1 MNNPLINP
9 GLGTF
14 VWLLVSFG
22 ILAFILMK
30 WGWPMILKAL
40 KSREEAI
47 AASLNEAA
55 KAREEM
61 KSLVAHNEELLRQAK
76 MERDEMLRN
85 ARLTSEQIVEEAR
98 TKATAEAD
106 RIVEA
111 ARENINYEKMKAMT
125 EPTICR
131 AFEPKRLPKNSGM
144 VLASSFWVMTLVLLP
159 SISQARRDPINAFP
173 RPIQVEA
180 TPKFQPNCPA

>member
-14 VWLLVSFG
+14 VWMLVSFG
-22 ILAFILMK
+22 ILAFILIK

-47 AASLNEAA
+47 ANSLNEAA

-61 KSLVAHNEELLRQAK
+61 KGLVAHNEELLRQAK
-76 MERDEMLRN
+76 IERDEMLRN
-85 ARLTSEQIVEEAR
+85 ARVASDQIVEEAR
-98 TKATAEAD
+98 AKATAEAD

-111 ARENINYEKMKAMT
+111 ARENINYEKLKAMH
-125 EPTICR
+125 ELKNQIANLSIEIAEKLIR
-131 AFEPKRLPKNSGM
+131 AELSDKSKADAL
-144 VLASSFWVMTLVLLP
+144 
-159 SISQARRDPINAFP
+159 
-173 RPIQVEA
+173 IQRELEIA
-180 TPKFQPNCPA
+180 KLN

>member
-14 VWLLVSFG
+14 VWMIVTFA

-30 WGWPMILKAL
+30 FGWPVMLKAL
-40 KSREEAI
+40 HSREEAI
-47 AASLNEAA
+47 EKSLGEAA

-76 MERDEMLRN
+76 IERDEMLRT
-85 ARLTSEQIVEEAR
+85 ARMTSDEIIEKARAEASR
-98 TKATAEAD
+98 EAD

-111 ARENINYEKMKAMT
+111 ARENIEYEKLKAMHELKNQIGTLSIEIAEKLIRT
-125 EPTICR
+125 ELSDKQK
-131 AFEPKRLPKNSGM
+131 AD
-144 VLASSFWVMTLVLLP
+144 ALVQKELELM
-159 SISQARRDPINAFP
+159 NL
-173 RPIQVEA
+173 
-180 TPKFQPNCPA
+180 N